1 MRKMAVSSVHQQAPE
16 MTANLADLKC
26 HRVDT
31 ASKCY
36 RIVNRDKTAVAAAAR
51 LGKWVSSFLTAHQHS
66 FGYLVPVMV
75 GSIMKKY
82 SDWQCTFFSWRNL

>member
-1 MRKMAVSSVHQQAPE
+1 MAVSSVHQQAPE

-51 LGKWVSSFLTAHQHS
+51 LGK
-66 FGYLVPVMV
+66 
-75 GSIMKKY
+75 
-82 SDWQCTFFSWRNL
+82 